1 VSGGNGLDI
10 VERWGRIFKR
20 AKDGLDEEQ
29 VASFVN
35 ELIRERDTLVK
46 QGEYLFSLIRLLERM
61 VGETGT
67 INQNH
72 REVIDQAK
80 EQTRQVKG
88 EQVVEEKKPETKTMP
103 TREAEATK
111 TDAQHRLQELIGA
124 AGQAQTDEPEPQ
136 WEVHILPPIDIMQA
150 LGVMTSL
157 DSLPEIEKTELI
169 PDINKPLITVF
180 VRKPIHLIDA
190 LRKLPQVAEVRGDG
204 VDGAGTNGK
213 PRKVQI
219 VLSQKAT
226 SERGK

>member
-1 VSGGNGLDI
+1 MEI

-61 VGETGT
+61 VGENGN

-72 REVIDQAK
+72 REIIDQAK
-80 EQTRQVKG
+80 EQTRQIVG
-88 EQVVEEKKPETKTMP
+88 EPVVEEKKAEAAARP
-103 TREAEATK
+103 TRGAEATK
-111 TDAQHRLQELIGA
+111 TDAQHRLQELIGTM
-124 AGQAQTDEPEPQ
+124 GQTQTDEPEPQ

-169 PDINKPLITVF
+169 PDINKPFITVF

-204 VDGAGTNGK
+204 VDGAGANGK